1 MNAAKFAALLFL
13 TMPGWAQLT
22 SFNDSGVRLG
32 HMHLAV
38 KDVDAQKQFWT
49 EMLPGTI
56 VKNGGLEF
64 IQFPGVYIMLRK
76 AEPTGSPEGTI
87 VNHFGLVVKDLESLK
102 AKWKAA
108 GVEFKPA
115 ENPKAGYVSAPDG
128 IRVEVFEDP
137 KLPFPATMNH
147 VHFYSP
153 DVKAMQG
160 WYVKVFGVEASE
172 RRCVSCVTN
181 VRYMA
186 TGNLPGDINLSFAP
200 GKPELVGT
208 KGRSLDHI
216 GFDVKDLDTFA
227 KKMETLG
234 IKFDVAP
241 RQIANSKT
249 KISFITDPWGTYIE
263 VTEGLAP

>member
-1 MNAAKFAALLFL
+1 MTAAKFAALISLAI
-13 TMPGWAQLT
+13 PAWAQLT
-22 SFNDSGVRLG
+22 SFNDAGVRMG

-38 KDVDAQKQFWT
+38 TDVDAQKRFFT
-49 EMLPGTI
+49 EMLPGNI
-56 VKNGGLEF
+56 VKNGPLEL

-76 AEPTGSPEGTI
+76 AEPTGPPEGTI
-87 VNHFGLVVKDLESLK
+87 MNHFGFVVKDLEGLK
-102 AKWKAA
+102 TKWKAA

-115 ENPKAGYVSAPDG
+115 ENPKAGYVHGPDG

-137 KLPFPATMNH
+137 NLPFPATMNH

-153 DVKAMQG
+153 DVKAMQA
-160 WYVKVFGVEASE
+160 WYVKTFGVEASE

-208 KGRSLDHI
+208 KGRSFDHI
-216 GFDVKDLDTFA
+216 GFDVKDLDAFA
-227 KKMETLG
+227 KKAEALG

-241 RQIANSKT
+241 RQIPNSKT
-249 KISFITDPWGTYIE
+249 KIAFITDPWGTYIE
-263 VTEGLAP
+263 ITENLAP